1 MGEPLEQGG
10 LLRIDLVAKP
20 LEALDYV
27 LQGLFGTF
35 TSLLVMLVAYVAN
48 LGRRRD
54 FACADHY
61 PLIAGAFIPRGL
73 S

>member
-1 MGEPLEQGG
+1 MGELLEQGS

-20 LEALDYV
+20 LGALDYV
-27 LQGLFGTF
+27 PQGLFGTF
-35 TSLLVMLVAYVAN
+35 TLLVMLVAHVAN

-54 FACADHY
+54 FACVDHY